1 MAGNRN
7 SGRNNPCYG
16 CPDRYPACSDHCRK
30 PDFLAWRE
38 EQEKIRANRE
48 KYRNLDSYTA
58 DEIRKSKG
66 RGR

>member
-1 MAGNRN
+1 MDESLNR
-7 SGRNNPCYG
+7 SRNNPCQG

-38 EQEKIRANRE
+38 EQEKIRANRA
-48 KYRNLDSYTA
+48 KYRDLNGYVV

>member
-1 MAGNRN
+1 MAENLK
-7 SGRNNPCYG
+7 SGRKNPCWG
-16 CPDRYPACSDHCRK
+16 CPDRYTACSDHCRK

-48 KYRNLDSYTA
+48 KYRDLNSYTA
-58 DEIRKSKG
+58 DEIRKSKA